1 MHYFLADLMIVT
13 VAVVVWTLSNY
24 VMLLVAEVPF
34 QIQTTLFG

>member
-1 MHYFLADLMIVT
+1 MHYFLVDLMIVT
-13 VAVVVWTLSNY
+13 VAVVWTLSNY